1 MPKIYTKTI
10 GNEEWDF
17 SKFPNDVA
25 VINLVTNDGAYAAE
39 SKHDEYIQEYAN
51 FLGLIRENNPN
62 SYIICTLGMMGCENL
77 FPLIEKAISLFGDKK
92 VFSLLLPNQKVEDGI
107 GSQYHPNKVTHAKV
121 ATIVYE
127 KIKEVLGLN

>member
-62 SYIICTLGMMGCENL
+62 SYIICTLGMMGDSL
-77 FPLIEKAISLFGDKK
+77 FPLIEKVISLFGDNK

-107 GSQYHPNKVTHAKV
+107 GPN
-121 ATIVYE
+121 IIL
-127 KIKEVLGLN
+127 IK